1 MISLQTHVIWQWVV
15 TSVDTG
21 RIGLDSVPGID
32 FLQKINQG
40 IMMCLKK
47 WSWGFAGGSVVKN
60 PPASAGDTGSI
71 PGLGRFN
78 VPQSN

>member
-40 IMMCLKK
+40 IIMCLKK
-47 WSWGFAGGSVVKN
+47 
-60 PPASAGDTGSI
+60 
-71 PGLGRFN
+71 
-78 VPQSN
+78 